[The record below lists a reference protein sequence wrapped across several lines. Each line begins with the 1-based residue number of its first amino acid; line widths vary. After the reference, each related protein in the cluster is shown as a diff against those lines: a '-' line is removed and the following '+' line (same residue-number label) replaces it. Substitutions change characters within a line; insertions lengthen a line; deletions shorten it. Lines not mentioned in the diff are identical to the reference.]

1 MKASLL
7 VLLLMLLVTA
17 CGGEESESP
26 QGADENTSSEQ
37 ASEAPTYIEA
47 GNEVCADAT
56 AALEEFEETIDPLFY
71 EDRFPPGSLDPY
83 GEAAS
88 KMAEI
93 LDGLAADLT
102 ALDVPPE
109 REVSVTQLAEYVKA
123 EADSLHEIAD
133 AAERRTELDPR
144 VQTNLSTDHVSRV
157 GIATGAGLEECAVRY
172 FGRSY

>member
-1 MKASLL
+1 MKASLF
-7 VLLLMLLVTA
+7 VLLILLVTA

-26 QGADENTSSEQ
+26 QGVDENTSSEQ
-37 ASEAPTYIEA
+37 VSAGPNYIEA

-56 AALEEFEETIDPLFY
+56 AALEEFEETIDPLQY

-102 ALDVPPE
+102 SLDVPPE
-109 REVSVTQLAEYVKA
+109 RKVSVTQLAEYVQA
-123 EADSLHEIAD
+123 EADALHEIAD
-133 AAERRTELDPR
+133 AAETRTELDPR
-144 VQTNLSTDHVSRV
+144 VATGLSTDHFARV
-157 GIATGAGLEECAVRY
+157 GIAIGAGLEECAVRY